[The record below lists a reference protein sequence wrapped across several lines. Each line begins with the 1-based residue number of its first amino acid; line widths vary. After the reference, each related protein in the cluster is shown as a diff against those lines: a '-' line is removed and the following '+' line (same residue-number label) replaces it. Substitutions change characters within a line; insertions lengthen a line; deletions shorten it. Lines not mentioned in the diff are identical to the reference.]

1 MVFHFPAKIY
11 KKETRYGGYCFT
23 RSRVKYIY
31 SCDRPFCLL
40 MQPSRKL
47 MDCLIFVFTLKIT
60 YCVWYSKKIVEII
73 NNEYTLLRVTI
84 ILLIQGK
91 TAEFEGL
98 SQSFNSKQQLTFKQC
113 HPSYYNLSVGKLS
126 YKQTKTEKNT
136 IVKLIN

>member
-11 KKETRYGGYCFT
+11 EKETRYGGCCFT

-40 MQPSRKL
+40 MQQSRKL

-73 NNEYTLLRVTI
+73 NKEYTLLRIKI

-98 SQSFNSKQQLTFKQC
+98 SQSFNSK
-113 HPSYYNLSVGKLS
+113 
-126 YKQTKTEKNT
+126 
-136 IVKLIN
+136 